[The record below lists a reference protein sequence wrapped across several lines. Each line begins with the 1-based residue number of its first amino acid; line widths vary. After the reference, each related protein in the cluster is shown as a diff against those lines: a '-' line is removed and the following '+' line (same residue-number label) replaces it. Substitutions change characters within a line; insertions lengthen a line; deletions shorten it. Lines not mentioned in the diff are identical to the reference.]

1 MRAADGEVGLLE
13 EPCMSVMRCICGCVR
28 SAAVA
33 ALAVVVVSNGGR
45 CVEHG
50 GAHKPAIAL
59 ANCVR
64 EPAARCVVRGCM
76 CVHVCSYVGAQ
87 RWGVVLPPTSVSVS
101 EPMGMA
107 EYQRF
112 WNIFLTQNPDTVCQR

>member
-1 MRAADGEVGLLE
+1 
-13 EPCMSVMRCICGCVR
+13 MSVMRCICGCVR

-87 RWGVVLPPTSVSVS
+87 RWGVSITPHLCVSVRTHGNGVIS
-101 EPMGMA
+101 T
-107 EYQRF
+107 
-112 WNIFLTQNPDTVCQR
+112 FLEHFFDTES

>member
-1 MRAADGEVGLLE
+1 
-13 EPCMSVMRCICGCVR
+13 VR

-33 ALAVVVVSNGGR
+33 ALAVVVVSNGAC
-45 CVEHG
+45 CVEHCV
-50 GAHKPAIAL
+50 AHKRPIAL

-87 RWGVVLPPTSVSVS
+87 RWGVSITPHLCVSVRPYGNGGIS
-101 EPMGMA
+101 T
-107 EYQRF
+107 
-112 WNIFLTQNPDTVCQR
+112 FLEHFFDTKF